1 MARRTLQAGPCVP
14 GVTERCTG
22 IGNTRSHMRRISLP
36 IHALVELVAG
46 LVLVVGAFALDLGTA
61 GTILTFAAG
70 VSLAGLGLGAVESLP
85 LAVHQSLDRALVIG
99 LSAFAVVAALDGG
112 ALAAVL
118 LLAVAVGQLA
128 LMGATRW
135 TRAMSA

>member
-1 MARRTLQAGPCVP
+1 MCPGSQSDAPEWGTLV
-14 GVTERCTG
+14 RD
-22 IGNTRSHMRRISLP
+22 MRRISLP

-61 GTILTFAAG
+61 GTVLTFAAG

-85 LAVHQSLDRALVIG
+85 LAVHQSLDRGLVIA

-128 LMGATRW
+128 LMAATRW
-135 TRAMSA
+135 SRALTS